1 MDTSDSIATDLVTG
15 IVNSTAEVV
24 YDSLIELA
32 DVCTDAI
39 AANCS
44 LPVCSPCPRCVLEHD
59 SNGSTVEGLLYGL
72 GVAALNWL
80 VNAALLAYKRI
91 FHQCDP
97 VNTIV

>member
-1 MDTSDSIATDLVTG
+1 MDNSNSIAADLVTG

-32 DVCTDAI
+32 DVCTAAI

-44 LPVCSPCPRCVLEHD
+44 LRTPTARCVLAHD
-59 SNGSTVEGLLYGL
+59 TNGSTVEGLLYGL

-91 FHQCDP
+91 FQQCDP
-97 VNTIV
+97 TNAMV